1 MATVT
6 FDTLELV
13 DKLKSAGFV
22 QEQAE
27 AVVRVIADA
36 QQDLVTR
43 EYLDHALQREF
54 ASQLGPIRTE
64 IAVLKWMMGVVIG
77 GLVALIIKGFFT

>member
-13 DKLKSAGFV
+13 DKLKTAGFAP
-22 QEQAE
+22 EQAE
-27 AVVRVIADA
+27 AIVRVIADA

-43 EYLDHALQREF
+43 EYLDQALAREF

-64 IAVLKWMMGVVIG
+64 LAVLKWMLGVVIG

>member
-13 DKLKSAGFV
+13 DKLKSVGFN

-64 IAVLKWMMGVVIG
+64 LAVLKWMMGVVIG